1 MFGKKLTRYNYL
13 VIHKGS
19 THLGADLYIG
29 ELLERGKYKLSCIKV
44 SKKGVYE
51 EVKEVIWTNY

>member
-1 MFGKKLTRYNYL
+1 M
-13 VIHKGS
+13 
-19 THLGADLYIG
+19 GADLYIG
-29 ELLERGKYKLSCIKV
+29 ELFEMFKIFRKLACIKV